1 MTDLLCFLSLVPVS
15 LSDDAPLLARE
26 LVLPFNCLASGKP
39 SDGAEKII
47 FNYQYICVTFKLFL
61 HLQDCYIYVT
71 KIYYIYMIFSS
82 IFLSY

>member
-26 LVLPFNCLASGKP
+26 LVLPFNCLVSGKP

-47 FNYQYICVTFKLFL
+47 FNYQYICVTFKIVFTFSRML
-61 HLQDCYIYVT
+61 HLCYYNILHLHD
-71 KIYYIYMIFSS
+71 F
-82 IFLSY
+82 